1 MPSLPLPPDFALLE
15 SIRLRPTG
23 ELDHLDRH
31 LDRLNRSSRTFA
43 DLYGGAHF
51 AAGPSPAA
59 LRRRVED
66 FAQRVRSEA
75 SNAVSTENDSEWK
88 IRLLVDNA
96 GEITLEADPLAG
108 PRATNAVRPKLFL
121 HDEPV
126 DSADLFLRHKTTRR
140 AVYAHAW
147 RAHGLPRADSFDVL
161 LTNERGEVTEGC
173 ISNVAVETRDSTG
186 RTIWLTPALNAGL
199 LDGCLRAARIED
211 GTLTPATLR
220 PADLLAAAEP
230 TRSAPPAFYPVP
242 KAGRRIVCFN
252 SVRGEVDVE
261 LVVPN

>member
-31 LDRLNRSSRTFA
+31 LARLDRSSRTFA

-75 SNAVSTENDSEWK
+75 RNPVSTENDSEWK
-88 IRLLVDNA
+88 R
-96 GEITLEADPLAG
+96 
-108 PRATNAVRPKLFL
+108 RAHLRAPELQTTGRWRPCVNHSFLGTFTDYIATSTCLAVRLKLFL

-140 AVYAHAW
+140 AVYTHAW
-147 RAHGLPRADSFDVL
+147 RAHGKSRYQRTLRDRMPPASLHAPALSTYL
-161 LTNERGEVTEGC
+161 LT
-173 ISNVAVETRDSTG
+173 S
-186 RTIWLTPALNAGL
+186 
-199 LDGCLRAARIED
+199 
-211 GTLTPATLR
+211 
-220 PADLLAAAEP
+220 
-230 TRSAPPAFYPVP
+230 RSCTHA
-242 KAGRRIVCFN
+242 ITN
-252 SVRGEVDVE
+252 DTT
-261 LVVPN
+261 